1 MISNDDTVRR
11 ILYGN
16 RDAQETY
23 SKMATACM
31 QAVISGD
38 PEWHIHPNHHAH
50 RALTEADALFLG
62 VIDRI
67 HPRPDPF
74 YQAVMRLTD
83 EQLSSDRV
91 WVYDELS
98 ESFIEKGLPQ

>member
-11 ILYGN
+11 ILHGN
-16 RDAQETY
+16 REAQDAY

-31 QAVISGD
+31 TAVISGD
-38 PEWHIHPNHHAH
+38 PEWRIHSSHHAH

-62 VIDRI
+62 IMDRVC
-67 HPRPDPF
+67 PRPDPF
-74 YQAVMRLTD
+74 YKAIMRLTD
-83 EQLSSDRV
+83 EQLSSDKV

-98 ESFIEKGLPQ
+98 ESFVEKGLPH